1 MAQGRQ
7 RERIIVADDHPVFRE
22 GMRRIV
28 QKRAPRALVYEA
40 SSFEEVLAQARSDE
54 APDAFVLDLL
64 FPGFDP
70 ATSIPFLRGEF
81 ADARL
86 IIVSMIDQVQTIE
99 KIMSAG
105 AHGFI
110 SKSVSAPEMG
120 DAIARIREGESFVL
134 RAPERSLLEDVETEP
149 RPQLT
154 ERQMD
159 VLRLI
164 AEGRSNKEIARQLS
178 ISPFTVRIHVSS
190 LLRAL
195 KVDTRA
201 AAAARAA
208 EWGL

>member
-40 SSFEEVLAQARSDE
+40 SSFEEVLAQARTGE
-54 APDAFVLDLL
+54 APDSFVLDLL

-70 ATSIPFLRGEF
+70 ATSIPVLREEF
-81 ADARL
+81 EDARL

-110 SKSVSAPEMG
+110 SKSVAAQEMG